1 MLKLSTFSSTN
12 LFNEFDFML
21 WILFCLTHL
30 IRGSFQWFTALL
42 CFLVVEVSNG
52 DFGMETQQKPIN
64 EKRLKIRI
72 HHKTNE
78 NIYHLY
84 DVLED

>member
-1 MLKLSTFSSTN
+1 MLKLSTFPSTN
-12 LFNEFDFML
+12 LFNELDFML
-21 WILFCLTHL
+21 WILFCVTHL
-30 IRGSFQWFTALL
+30 IQGGFQWFTLLL

-64 EKRLKIRI
+64 EKSLKIRT

-78 NIYHLY
+78 HIYYLH
-84 DVLED
+84 VLED